1 MGIGTIF
8 GQVSLSG
15 WYVGYVIA
23 LVVLVVVVILVA
35 TILGLAR
42 RIGVQALAV
51 IEAIDE
57 GRVNTLPLWEVDKI
71 NGGLREITRSAEEAR
86 TALEGE

>member
-1 MGIGTIF
+1 MI

-57 GRVNTLPLWEVDKI
+57 GRVNTLALWEVDKI